1 MKTRKTIGK
10 HHVISEIAKSMDE
23 FKEER
28 QKVETIEK
36 LRERLEDVADS
47 ELRRARNLE
56 SRV

>member
-47 ELRRARNLE
+47 
-56 SRV
+56 

>member
-47 ELRRARNLE
+47 ELRRARNPE